1 LRFSSQSLESQTQA
15 EPHALC
21 EDGGLPVQPGK
32 LLAVAQGFIQLVLAP
47 GKSGGE
53 PAFQFFRFPR
63 QRALFVCKRAG
74 ASPPGYF
81 RLCTNLL

>member
-1 LRFSSQSLESQTQA
+1 MVRLETSTGQRFKIARAPATVPRAAEHAYPMQA
-15 EPHALC
+15 TGNFYVTFLVDDIHERA
-21 EDGGLPVQPGK
+21 GLIH
-32 LLAVAQGFIQLVLAP
+32 LAV
-47 GKSGGE
+47 
-53 PAFQFFRFPR
+53 RFPR